1 MIVDL
6 NLIGKR
12 ALVIGGGNE
21 SSRKVE
27 ALLSQQCKIF
37 VVAEKAEQSI
47 KNYADEGK
55 VSLDLRKIE
64 NVEFLKDYKQL
75 DLILATT
82 DDPDINREI
91 LVAGKEKYGCYVY
104 AADDPQVSDFSH
116 PSVININDTVQVA
129 ISTGGR
135 SPLMGK
141 SIRQDLEPLIKKSI
155 SDLILMQI
163 NLQDQ
168 LRSMSKKMIP
178 SVEYRKKFLTE
189 LLGDKSV
196 NQCLEEKK
204 IPKARELACERL
216 NTFIKINSNAWGI
229 DY

>member
-6 NLIGKR
+6 NLIVKR

-55 VSLDLRKIE
+55 VSLHLRKIE
-64 NVEFLKDYKQL
+64 NVDFLKDYKQL

-91 LVAGKEKYGCYVY
+91 LVVGKKKYGCYVY

-116 PSVININDTVQVA
+116 PSVININDTVQIA

-204 IPKARELACERL
+204 IPMARELACERL
-216 NTFIKINSNAWGI
+216 NAFIKKNSNAW
-229 DY
+229 